1 MIADRRKGIA
11 KLKDLRGKRIGT
23 FNDSSASVF
32 VHNMMSI
39 VGVRDDEYEVVSGFW
54 CMKAPCDNTSLSQ
67 MLADGD
73 VDAFGLWEVTPE
85 IGMRTLGE
93 DAIVF

>member
-1 MIADRRKGIA
+1 MPGLKQYANHRNLLLIYVICQVAHRMIADRRKGIA

-54 CMKAPCDNTSLSQ
+54 CMKAPCDNTSLS
-67 MLADGD
+67 
-73 VDAFGLWEVTPE
+73 
-85 IGMRTLGE
+85 
-93 DAIVF
+93 